1 MEGCFP
7 HLRLKLP
14 SYFISRKS
22 LSIGSSS
29 LCESLTWNEDEDL
42 KLYEF
47 LDLDGPGEDIDVDI
61 DVGCSSTSSLLVA

>member
-14 SYFISRKS
+14 SYFISGKS
-22 LSIGSSS
+22 LSIDSS
-29 LCESLTWNEDEDL
+29 LCESWNVNEDL

-47 LDLDGPGEDIDVDI
+47 LDWDGPGEDIDV
-61 DVGCSSTSSLLVA
+61 GCSSSSSSSAAVP